1 MIDFH
6 CHVLPGM
13 DDGSK
18 SLEES
23 VEMLEKSRWQGITA
37 MALTPHFYADSETP
51 ERFLS
56 RRASAM
62 EQLRRAKKPNHP
74 RLLAGAE
81 VCYFPGIQQAEEIS
95 KLCLEGTPYLLLEMP
110 FVPWTSRIT
119 DEVLKLSRK
128 RKIKVVLA
136 HIDRYL
142 YIQKP
147 RVIKELFEND
157 ILFQAGADSFLN
169 WRQRRH
175 MFQML
180 KEGKLAFLGSD
191 CHNLTTRPPCL
202 GQAMTMIA
210 KKLGSQAVEAFK
222 AENYAA
228 VFGESVPAFNL
239 TFGAST
245 PRG

>member
-6 CHVLPGM
+6 CHALPGV

-23 VEMLEKSRWQGITA
+23 VEMLERSARQGITV
-37 MALTPHFYADSETP
+37 MALTPHFYADSDTP
-51 ERFLS
+51 ERFLI

-62 EQLRRAKKPNHP
+62 EQLRRARKPNHP

-81 VCYFPGIQQAEEIS
+81 VCYFPGIQRSAEIS
-95 KLCLEGTPYLLLEMP
+95 DLCLEGTPYLLLEMP

-119 DEVLKLSRK
+119 DEVLKLNR
-128 RKIKVVLA
+128 RYRIKVVLA

-147 RVIKELFEND
+147 RVIRELFEND

-210 KKLGSQAVEAFK
+210 KKLGSQAVETFK

-228 VFGESVPAFNL
+228 VFGESVPAFD
-239 TFGAST
+239 FPFRVSM